1 MASDSSAVQRQI
13 DALGGSTGVALSDPQ
28 VISDAL
34 LTDLVERDGGRH
46 RCVERFHRGGD
57 RNRDQGVAVL
67 PHQTRQAF
75 ALGADHH
82 QDGAVE
88 PRDARQRGF
97 ALTGLDVHV
106 ILDNYVTHKQR
117 HRDPLAGVRDL
128 PR

>member
-1 MASDSSAVQRQI
+1 MEAATD
-13 DALGGSTGVALSDPQ
+13 ALSDSTAE
-28 VISDAL
+28 VMGI
-34 LTDLVERDGGRH
+34 E
-46 RCVERFHRGGD
+46 
-57 RNRDQGVAVL
+57 
-67 PHQTRQAF
+67 TRASQFSRTRRARPSPSEP
-75 ALGADHH
+75 DHH

-106 ILDNYVTHKQR
+106 ILENYVTHKQR